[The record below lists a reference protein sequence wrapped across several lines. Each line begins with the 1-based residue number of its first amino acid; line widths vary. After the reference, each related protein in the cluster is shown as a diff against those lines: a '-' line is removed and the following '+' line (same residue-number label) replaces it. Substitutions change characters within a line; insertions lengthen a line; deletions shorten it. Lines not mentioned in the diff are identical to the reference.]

1 MLLKVTSKRQ
11 VTFPA
16 RVLDALGAR
25 PGDRLLLEE
34 TPEGFLLCPRRI
46 DADRLAPLRERL
58 RRGHGSFDIHTFREQ
73 PHDPSLRD

>member
-1 MLLKVTSKRQ
+1 MLVKVTSKRQ

-16 RVLDALGAR
+16 RVLDTLGAK

-46 DADRLAPLRERL
+46 DADRLAPLRTKL
-58 RRGHGSFDIHTFREQ
+58 RRGKGTFDLDTFREQ
-73 PHDPSLRD
+73 ARDPSLRD